1 MRVTPPQAPRVMLLR
16 TSEIVPERIDWIWP
30 EIIAIRRVTGLVGYP
45 GLGKSQVA
53 IDIAATVS
61 TGRHWPGGASNGE
74 SGHVIIL
81 SAEDDPADTIVPRLI
96 AAGAQRSRIHI
107 VKAVK
112 DGDGERPFNLA
123 VDLDL
128 LEQDYNLQRV
138 NLLVIDPVSAYLSE
152 TRGKPINRNQG
163 GDVRTIQ
170 DRLAR
175 FAAKHDLGV
184 LAVSHLNK
192 SSGARAITRIMGSLE
207 WVAAPRAIFLVT
219 EEVGTDRRLFL
230 PLKNNLA
237 PDRYGYAF
245 RIETRIVAD
254 GITSSAIVWDQDPV
268 TISAEE
274 ALAAAA
280 KKPPSA
286 AIDFLQQALSDGPM
300 DQTEIVRRGREAGF
314 TEKNL
319 RSAREKLGVK
329 PTKEGFGAKGKWVWV
344 PPGGTTP
351 LKLVVDNDPHKQ
363 TPPDDKQGDGGAGG
377 DGIDNQAADSQHAQ
391 DAGTAP
397 QPREPEG
404 GPEKPDGG
412 NAA

>member
-1 MRVTPPQAPRVMLLR
+1 MRVTPPQAPKVVLLR

-53 IDIAATVS
+53 IDVAATVS
-61 TGRHWPGGASNGE
+61 TGRHWPGGASNGRA
-74 SGHVIIL
+74 GHVIIL

-96 AAGAQRSRIHI
+96 AAGADRSRIHI

-128 LEQDYNLQRV
+128 LEQDYDLQQV
-138 NLLVIDPVSAYLSE
+138 NLLVIDPVSAYLGQ
-152 TRGKPINRNQG
+152 TRGKPINR
-163 GDVRTIQ
+163 
-170 DRLAR
+170 
-175 FAAKHDLGV
+175 
-184 LAVSHLNK
+184 
-192 SSGARAITRIMGSLE
+192 
-207 WVAAPRAIFLVT
+207 
-219 EEVGTDRRLFL
+219 
-230 PLKNNLA
+230 
-237 PDRYGYAF
+237 
-245 RIETRIVAD
+245 
-254 GITSSAIVWDQDPV
+254 V

-319 RSAREKLGVK
+319 RSAREKLGVE

-344 PPGGTTP
+344 PPGGATL
-351 LKLVVDNDPHKQ
+351 LKLVVDNDPHKP
-363 TPPDDKQGDGGAGG
+363 TPP
-377 DGIDNQAADSQHAQ
+377 AADSQHAQ
-391 DAGTAP
+391 DAGTATEP
-397 QPREPEG
+397 SEPEG
-404 GPEKPDGG
+404 GPDNPDGG